1 MNDPVPRT
9 CTELRYESGRTLR
22 EASQPLAR
30 FREVPAYVLLGD
42 PGSGKTTAFECECG
56 ALGSGR
62 ACRIPARDFLAFDE
76 NNHPEWKEKILF
88 IDGLDEVRANQSNV
102 AIPFDQVRR
111 LLDKLRPP
119 GFRLSCRAAD
129 WLGVNDQ
136 KNLRTVAPGGEVRVL
151 LLDKLSDFEIKQIL
165 KSYKN
170 TFSIQTF
177 IEKTR
182 EQGIEELLRNPLTLN
197 MFTEAI
203 APDGGW
209 PKSRLEIFEK
219 ACAQMIQEHDEGH
232 SLSMPLSAP
241 SELLAAAGHLSVIQ
255 LIAGIDGYTPRA
267 GQPTSDYPALNE
279 CGYDPKKIERV
290 VKTKLFTDSGNC
302 IAPVHR
308 HIAEFV
314 GAKYLSQ
321 LISNGLPTRRVLSLM
336 TGWDGI
342 VVTELRG
349 LSAWLATLC
358 EGVKSD
364 LIECD
369 PIGVALYGDISN
381 FSTEEKQNLLK
392 SLWTKTHALFN
403 TPLAR
408 SAFDPL
414 ATPDMETAI
423 TAILVSP
430 SRDKEHQKL
439 TEFILDI
446 LTDKAV
452 WPSLR
457 EVLNRIV
464 RDDTWWPR
472 INVAALDALI
482 RCCHNDDLVD
492 DLKELLTDI
501 LGGTVSDPSKRLLGT
516 LLIELYPCDLPPD
529 NLWNHLSMEE
539 SKNSIGQYVRK
550 WADNL
555 CEESPATKI
564 AEILDDLVKK
574 LPEWHIGMENHNLED
589 FPLKLLARGLEEY
602 GDTIAV
608 GRLYDWLGVGS
619 AFKSD
624 GSALFSVRGWLAKHP
639 EIQKTIFMEVLKR
652 HLDSD
657 AFEIYSDVEEHLYDS
672 QVPSDFGI
680 WCLNEAVSIT
690 TEGSP
695 AEEYVLKQALQ
706 AQIRQIGNEG
716 LSFDLLKKRAQ
727 TNKTLQ
733 EIMDDVLSPNTAL
746 PRLRLQKGNQIKK
759 DELLDSTRLNKTEL
773 HENTAE
779 PNLLFRIARVYFDY
793 FRTFRKKVGSNAI
806 QEWLQDDQDLIQP
819 VLKGLR
825 GVINRQDVPDGN
837 RILSLRRENKISLF
851 SLPFLAALA
860 EIEKTKPNNWIKWDD
875 SQIEKALLFYYTT
888 PHGDYWP
895 QWYKHLLEKH
905 PKTVASIQIRFAI
918 SEFQDD
924 REHIYKLWELAHDS
938 SHAEVAKLACLPL
951 LRAFPTRCKN
961 RLLKTLGHLLW
972 AAIQYA
978 DRNALLKL
986 VEKKTSQTS
995 ATVGQQAYWLAAGS
1009 IVSPEKYRESLQ
1021 DFMRGKQNRIMHLVE
1036 FLHLDDCLA
1045 TKFDRLPILI
1055 SKTVVHLIGGH
1066 IGPGLVF
1073 TEKGGLVR
1081 FVIDASELVHK
1092 QIHRLAASDTQDASK
1107 ALNELLAN
1115 PELALWHDIL
1125 LQAYENQKIV
1135 CRDAGYRHPNIE
1147 QICQTLQGGLP
1158 ANACDLWALTTDRLH
1173 EIGKQFSSGS
1183 ADGWRQCWNEDM
1195 SGKPV
1200 SPKHENSCRDAILSA
1215 LRESFQYKIDSQRES
1230 SYNRE
1235 KRADIR
1241 VSYQGFNV
1249 PIEIKKNS
1257 HRDLWSAIRNQLIQK
1272 YLIDPGTDGYGI
1284 YLVLWFGKDQTQLPP
1299 SGPPPADPESL
1310 EKQLNAMLSENE
1322 ARKISICVVD
1332 VSEKYPSDLSL
1343 RVQ

>member
-1 MNDPVPRT
+1 MNNPVPRT
-9 CTELRYESGRTLR
+9 CTELRYKSGRTLR
-22 EASQPLAR
+22 EAPQPLAG
-30 FREVPAYVLLGD
+30 FRGVPAYVLLGD
-42 PGSGKTTAFECECG
+42 PGSGKTTAFECECS
-56 ALGSGR
+56 ALGSDH
-62 ACRIPARDFLAFDE
+62 ACRIPARDFLTFDE
-76 NNHPEWKEKILF
+76 DYHPEWKEKVLF

-102 AIPFDQVRR
+102 AIPFDQVRKH
-111 LLDKLRPP
+111 LDKLRPP

-129 WLGVNDQ
+129 WLGANDQ
-136 KNLRTVAPGGEVRVL
+136 KNLRAVAPGGEVRVL

-165 KSYKN
+165 ESHKN
-170 TFSIQTF
+170 TISIQTF
-177 IEKTR
+177 IEKAK

-203 APDGGW
+203 APEGGW

-219 ACAQMIQEHDEGH
+219 ACSQMIQEHNEEH
-232 SLSMPLSAP
+232 SFSMPLFAP
-241 SELLAAAGHLSVIQ
+241 SELLVAAGHLGAIQ
-255 LIAGIDGYTPRA
+255 LIAGIYGYTPRA
-267 GQPTSDYPALNE
+267 SQPTSDCPALNE
-279 CGYDPKKIERV
+279 CGYDPQKIERV
-290 VKTKLFTDSGNC
+290 VKTRLFTDSGNR

-308 HIAEFV
+308 HIAEFI

-321 LISNGLPTRRVLSLM
+321 LIANGLPARRVLSLM

-358 EGVKSD
+358 EGIKSD

-369 PIGVALYGDISN
+369 PVGVALYGDISN
-381 FSTEEKQNLLK
+381 FSTEEKQSLLK
-392 SLWTKTHALFN
+392 SLWTKTHTLFN

-414 ATPDMETAI
+414 ATPDMEPAI

-446 LTDKAV
+446 LTYKAS
-452 WPSLR
+452 WPSLYG
-457 EVLNRIV
+457 VLNRIV
-464 RDDTWWPR
+464 RDDTWWPH

-482 RCCHNDDLVD
+482 RCCHTDDLVD
-492 DLKELLTDI
+492 DLKKLLTDI
-501 LGGTVSDPSKRLLGT
+501 LEGSVSDPSKRLLGT

-529 NLWNHLSMEE
+529 NLWKHLSVEE
-539 SKNSIGQYVRK
+539 SKNSIGQYVRV

-555 CEESPATKI
+555 CKESPATKI
-564 AEILDDLVKK
+564 AGLLDDLVKK
-574 LPEWHIGMENHNLED
+574 LPEWRIGMENHSLED
-589 FPLKLLARGLEEY
+589 FPLKLLARGLEEH

-608 GRLYDWLGVGS
+608 ERLYDWLGVGS
-619 AFKSD
+619 AFKSHD
-624 GSALFSVRGWLAKHP
+624 SALFSVRGWLAKHP
-639 EIQKTIFMEVLKR
+639 DIQKTIFMEVLKR

-657 AFEIYSDVEEHLYDS
+657 TFEIYSDVEEHLYDS

-680 WCLNEAVSIT
+680 WCLNEAVSMT

-695 AEEYVLKQALQ
+695 AEEYVLNQALQ
-706 AQIRQIGNEG
+706 TQIRQIGNEG
-716 LSFDLLKKRAQ
+716 LSLDLLEKRAQ

-733 EIMDDVLSPNTAL
+733 GIMADVLSPSPAL
-746 PRLRLQKGNQIKK
+746 PHFKLQKGNQIKK
-759 DELLDSTRLNKTEL
+759 DKLLDSARLSKTKL
-773 HENTAE
+773 HENTTA
-779 PNLLFRIARVYFDY
+779 PNLLFHIARVYFDY
-793 FRTFRKKVGSNAI
+793 FRTYREKIGSNAI

-819 VLKGLR
+819 VLQGLR
-825 GVINRQDVPDGN
+825 GVIDRQDVPDGN
-837 RILSLRRENKISLF
+837 RILNLRKENKISMF

-860 EIEKTKPNNWIKWDD
+860 EIEKTEPDNWTKWDD

-888 PHGDYWP
+888 PHGDYRP

-905 PKTVASIQIRFAI
+905 PETVAGIQIRFAI

-951 LRAFPTRCKN
+951 LRAFPARCKN
-961 RLLKTLGHLLW
+961 RLLKTLEHLLW

-978 DRNALLKL
+978 DGNVLLKL
-986 VEKKTSQTS
+986 IEKKTSQTS
-995 ATVGQQAYWLAAGS
+995 ATVGQQAYWLAAGI
-1009 IVSPEKYRESLQ
+1009 IVSPKKYRESLQ
-1021 DFMRGKQNRIMHLVE
+1021 DFAQGKQNRIARLVE
-1036 FLHLDDCLA
+1036 FLHLDDRLA
-1045 TKFDRLPILI
+1045 TKFNRLPVLT
-1055 SKTVVHLIGGH
+1055 SKIVIHLVGSR
-1066 IGPGLVF
+1066 IGPSLIF
-1073 TEKGGLVR
+1073 TEEGALVR
-1081 FVIDASELVHK
+1081 FVVDASELVHK
-1092 QIHRLAASDTQDASK
+1092 QIHHLAASNTQDASK
-1107 ALNELLAN
+1107 ALNELLAD
-1115 PELALWHDIL
+1115 PGLALWHDIL
-1125 LQAYENQKIV
+1125 LQASENQKIV
-1135 CRDAGYRHPNIE
+1135 FRDAGYRHPNIE
-1147 QICQTLQGGLP
+1147 QICQTLQDGLP

-1183 ADGWRQCWNEDM
+1183 ADGWRQCWNEDK
-1195 SGKPV
+1195 SGKPI

-1215 LRESFQYKIDSQRES
+1215 LRESFQYEIDSQRES

-1235 KRADIR
+1235 KRTDIR

-1272 YLIDPGTDGYGI
+1272 YLIDPDTDGYGI

-1310 EKQLNAMLSENE
+1310 EEQLNAMLSENE
-1322 ARKISICVVD
+1322 ARKISICVID
-1332 VSEKYPSDLSL
+1332 VSEKHPSDLRL
-1343 RVQ
+1343 RAE